1 MTNAEKLKNLAK
13 EKSPIYI
20 HYKGKLSEDEVLE
33 IEETCD
39 IHSPTVYMDGSAIY
53 SIKYRR
59 VESEEVWKQV
69 PDRL

>member
-1 MTNAEKLKNLAK
+1 MSKAEELKNLAK
-13 EKSPIYI
+13 EKFPIHI
-20 HYKGKLSEDEVLE
+20 HYKGKLSEGEVSE

-59 VESEEVWKQV
+59 VESEEA
-69 PDRL
+69 